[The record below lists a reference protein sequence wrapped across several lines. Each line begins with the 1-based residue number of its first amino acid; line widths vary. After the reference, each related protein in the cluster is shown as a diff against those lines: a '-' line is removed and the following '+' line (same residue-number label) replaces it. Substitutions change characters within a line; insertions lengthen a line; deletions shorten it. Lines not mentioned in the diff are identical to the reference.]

1 MKQYTDLVKRI
12 LQDGEVRAD
21 RTAVGTLSVFD
32 AHLTFDLRERF
43 PLVTAKETRWK
54 SAFLELLWFLRGE
67 GNTNFLHKH
76 GSTLWDAWADKNG
89 NLGPVYGANWR
100 RWGAKP
106 LNTPQPTPRLREG
119 VRASYLDVA
128 NGAGKSLSPLGK
140 TWEGMIARCYDPNSP
155 SYKTY
160 GARGVHVC
168 DRWLEFENF
177 AIDAVGLVGYSSTPQ
192 TPRKVLDKDMLGD
205 GFTYGPT
212 ECCWITDLENSASKA
227 EWLYTVENRADGER
241 YTFSNVVAFCGEHGV
256 EAKNFSDL
264 WTGTKNAKSR
274 GGFHLIGKE
283 RLRRET
289 DQVWNLINGL
299 RADPHGRRHLVSAW
313 NVADLPTMALPP
325 CHWAHQCYVSNDG
338 HLDLK
343 VFLRSSDVALGLPF
357 NIAQYALLTH
367 LYARA
372 AGLTARRLIVDL
384 GDTHIYANHI
394 DAMRAVADLGPVD
407 DSATLVFNTTN
418 HHIDGYV
425 PGDFDIEGYTP
436 RAFVPLPVAV

>member
-1 MKQYTDLVKRI
+1 MKQYTDLVKRV

-54 SAFLELLWFLRGE
+54 SAFLEMLWFLRGE

-76 GSTLWDAWADKNG
+76 GSTLWDAWADEDG
-89 NLGPVYGANWR
+89 TLGPVYGVQWRNW
-100 RWGAKP
+100 P
-106 LNTPQPTPRLREG
+106 
-119 VRASYLDVA
+119 
-128 NGAGKSLSPLGK
+128 
-140 TWEGMIARCYDPNSP
+140 
-155 SYKTY
+155 
-160 GARGVHVC
+160 GAR
-168 DRWLEFENF
+168 
-177 AIDAVGLVGYSSTPQ
+177 
-192 TPRKVLDKDMLGD
+192 
-205 GFTYGPT
+205 
-212 ECCWITDLENSASKA
+212 
-227 EWLYTVENRADGER
+227 
-241 YTFSNVVAFCGEHGV
+241 
-256 EAKNFSDL
+256 
-264 WTGTKNAKSR
+264 
-274 GGFHLIGKE
+274 
-283 RLRRET
+283 
-289 DQVWNLINGL
+289 DQVWALINGL

-343 VFLRSSDVALGLPF
+343 VFMRSSDVALGLPF
-357 NIAQYALLTH
+357 NVAGYALLTH

-407 DSATLVFNTTN
+407 DSATLVFKTTN
-418 HHIDGYV
+418 HHIDGYAL
-425 PGDFDIEGYTP
+425 GDFDIEGYTP